1 MPKSQ
6 PKSNGD
12 QDEGVLEPKADIK
25 NQALVEAGL
34 ARMADMGVLRFE
46 PGEAEKAAAGEIIE
60 IYQGQGLSLEQLNHA
75 YLIAAH
81 GLKAQS

>member
-1 MPKSQ
+1 MPKS
-6 PKSNGD
+6 KSGVD
-12 QDEGVLEPKADIK
+12 QDDGVLEPKADIK

-46 PGEAEKAAAGEIIE
+46 TGEAEKAAAGEMIQF
-60 IYQGQGLSLEQLNHA
+60 YQDQGLSLEQLNRA